1 MPGDPAED
9 NRGCFDTGERDR
21 YPAISDAGG
30 GGDSGQPKC
39 VAARVL
45 GQPKSGRSN
54 YALRLVSS
62 TRLCLGLAWAME
74 VLGDECCISSDL
86 FPFGR
91 CLARPSEGL
100 AISPR

>member
-45 GQPKSGRSN
+45 GQPKSQAKSRISVRRVWEKGEKQ
-54 YALRLVSS
+54 
-62 TRLCLGLAWAME
+62 LCIATCQQHTPLLG
-74 VLGDECCISSDL
+74 VGLGHGG
-86 FPFGR
+86 FR
-91 CLARPSEGL
+91 
-100 AISPR
+100 